1 MAINTACSSGL
12 VAAHQAFQSLQL
24 RECDTA
30 IAAGINIMM
39 SPEPYVTMS
48 QAGMLSP
55 DGVCHTF
62 DKRANGMVPGEAV
75 AVVVLKRL
83 SEAMAD
89 GDPIYATIR
98 GSGINYDGKT
108 NGITAP
114 SSLSQTELLRS
125 VYSQCQVNPEKV
137 EYIIAHGTGTR
148 LGDPVE
154 INALNDAFLSY
165 THRQNYCA
173 LTSNKTNFGH
183 TFAASGLVSLINLVQ
198 SLRHEAIPPSLH
210 CDEQSDYLPLDKS
223 PFFINKRVKAWPS
236 VPGKPR
242 LGGVSAFG
250 MSGTN
255 AHMVLESYEAE
266 KRSPAGDHHLYY
278 LLPLSGKTEVAL
290 NERISQL
297 ILAFESGEL
306 HGSLMEEVSYTLMA
320 GRHHFKYRCAVIA
333 KDHIEAMHV
342 LKLAAGMKPGSQWVS
357 GEVSRDFKAGREM
370 SGLLMDQAAQ
380 RNLYALAEQYCQGY
394 DIPWERLFPGKIPG
408 RIHLP
413 TYPFSRRE
421 YRMSKGKKDGSDLRQ
436 KQWLTIREELIPAAI
451 PEGIDW
457 NGRLGR
463 FAGKRI
469 CIVYW
474 REEDRSGLTGLLE
487 KLEKAGRMQ
496 GKLNIQI
503 LQVNNLNTEAIK
515 KIRPEIVMV
524 PGMPER
530 GPGEEQAAKADL
542 SVIFQ
547 LSKTLMQ
554 AAWDDPIRI
563 YFLYHSDLAAPQLER
578 EALSGFFRSAVKE
591 NEMHSWKVI
600 RLYREDRAG
609 ERYQILLK
617 EWLLEE
623 LATSDARTY
632 TEIHYKDGQRFI
644 KELTETELPAAVKPA
659 FRIGGNYLV
668 VGGTGFVGGQLCQ
681 EIALKYHARLFILS
695 RSPHDEKIK
704 EQRRRLQELGVE
716 VHYFSADA
724 TEKESLESAYKQI
737 KSMGVE
743 LHGVINLARAHDSH
757 IIANKSWE
765 SFDKVSMSK
774 IRSAQYLDQLTK
786 DEPLDF
792 FMLFASMAAFGISG
806 ESDYAYSCAF
816 QNAFARHRNRMTD
829 EGQRSGVAITLCW
842 GPWVEDKLFPENA
855 EKFKTFGCDVI
866 DMSDAFPFIEAS
878 CVHSG
883 GAIGIIAVR
892 NVDKIRNWYG
902 IEKGN
907 GRPAQQGRAEN
918 KDATQQSRFENGDP
932 ARWEATIRKWEEQKK
947 TGKKPDFAE
956 IRRVIPV
963 AEMEVME
970 AGLIERIYNLC
981 FEEEYESVPDVPDDL
996 REVIRGVIMEA
1007 LQIETLD
1014 DAEPLQSYGL
1024 DSIKAMRLSVNLEK
1038 KLNRHVQPQW
1048 FIVYPTVQELSQ
1060 FLTFD
1065 QTILI

>member
-1 MAINTACSSGL
+1 
-12 VAAHQAFQSLQL
+12 
-24 RECDTA
+24 
-30 IAAGINIMM
+30 
-39 SPEPYVTMS
+39 
-48 QAGMLSP
+48 
-55 DGVCHTF
+55 
-62 DKRANGMVPGEAV
+62 
-75 AVVVLKRL
+75 
-83 SEAMAD
+83 
-89 GDPIYATIR
+89 
-98 GSGINYDGKT
+98 
-108 NGITAP
+108 
-114 SSLSQTELLRS
+114 
-125 VYSQCQVNPEKV
+125 
-137 EYIIAHGTGTR
+137 
-148 LGDPVE
+148 
-154 INALNDAFLSY
+154 
-165 THRQNYCA
+165 
-173 LTSNKTNFGH
+173 
-183 TFAASGLVSLINLVQ
+183 
-198 SLRHEAIPPSLH
+198 
-210 CDEQSDYLPLDKS
+210 
-223 PFFINKRVKAWPS
+223 
-236 VPGKPR
+236 
-242 LGGVSAFG
+242 
-250 MSGTN
+250 
-255 AHMVLESYEAE
+255 
-266 KRSPAGDHHLYY
+266 
-278 LLPLSGKTEVAL
+278 
-290 NERISQL
+290 
-297 ILAFESGEL
+297 
-306 HGSLMEEVSYTLMA
+306 
-320 GRHHFKYRCAVIA
+320 
-333 KDHIEAMHV
+333 
-342 LKLAAGMKPGSQWVS
+342 MKPGSQWVS
-357 GEVSRDFKAGREM
+357 GEVPRDFKAGREM
-370 SGLLMDQAAQ
+370 SGLLMDLAAQ
-380 RNLYALAEQYCQGY
+380 RNLYALAEQYCQGH

-408 RIHLP
+408 RVHLP
-413 TYPFSRRE
+413 TYPFSRQE
-421 YRMSKGKKDGSDLRQ
+421 YRMSKGKKDGSDLLQ
-436 KQWLTIREELIPAAI
+436 KQWLTIGEELIPAEI

-474 REEDRSGLTGLLE
+474 REEDRLGLTSLLE
-487 KLEKAGRMQ
+487 KLERASRMQ

-524 PGMPER
+524 PGMPEQ
-530 GPGEEQAAKADL
+530 GPGAEQPAKTDL
-542 SVIFQ
+542 AVIFQ

-554 AAWDDPIRI
+554 SAWDDPIRI
-563 YFLYHSDLAAPQLER
+563 YFLYHSDPVAPQLER

-632 TEIHYKDGQRFI
+632 TEIHYKDGQRSI

-659 FRIGGNYLV
+659 FRVGGNYLV
-668 VGGTGFVGGQLCQ
+668 VGGTGFVGEQLCQ

-695 RSPHDEKIK
+695 RSPYDEKIN
-704 EQRRRLQELGVE
+704 EQRRRLQDLGVE

-737 KSMGVE
+737 KSMGGE

-792 FMLFASMAAFGISG
+792 FMMFASMAAFGVSG

-816 QNAFARHRNRMTD
+816 QNAFVSNRNRMTD
-829 EGQRSGVAITLCW
+829 EGKRSGVSITLCW
-842 GPWVEDKLFPENA
+842 GPWVEDKLFPGHA
-855 EKFKTFGCDVI
+855 EKLKNFGCDLI
-866 DMSDAFPFIEAS
+866 DMSDAFPLIEAS

-892 NVDKIRNWYG
+892 NLDKIRNWFG
-902 IEKGN
+902 IKKGTK
-907 GRPAQQGRAEN
+907 GGAA
-918 KDATQQSRFENGDP
+918 QQSRFENGDP

-947 TGKKPDFAE
+947 TGNRPDFAE

-970 AGLIERIYNLC
+970 TGLIERIYSLC
-981 FEEEYESVPDVPDDL
+981 FEEEYESVSDVSDNL

-1014 DAEPLQSYGL
+1014 DAEQLQSYGL

-1038 KLNRHVQPQW
+1038 KLNRPVQPQW

-1060 FLTFD
+1060 FLTSD
-1065 QTILI
+1065 QTILV